1 VTPQTPGN
9 GRETGSSPRRRGSLP
24 IIALSFFALIAVGWL
39 VASQLMRED
48 VEGRHVLINLDNAAN
63 RVEMYK
69 LDNGRYPARLTDL
82 LGRYARESE
91 LKDIWGNP
99 YVYAVPGTQ
108 GRPFDLTTL
117 GADGKAGGE
126 GRDRDRTWT
135 MTVK

>member
-9 GRETGSSPRRRGSLP
+9 GREAGSSPRRRGSIP
-24 IIALSFFALIAVGWL
+24 IIALSLFALIAVGWL

-48 VEGRHVLINLDNAAN
+48 VEGRQVLINLDNAAN

-135 MTVK
+135 RTVK